1 MTIDEKLE
9 KAREVYEDAKAKG
22 RVNREAEDEIEE
34 QLLKLEE
41 RVNPTRAQTEELWRW
56 GVATALGLVTTA
68 AIFSDNSDT

>member
-22 RVNREAEDEIEE
+22 RVNRKAEDEIEE

-56 GVATALGLVTTA
+56 GVATALGLITTA
-68 AIFSDNSDT
+68 AIFSDKDT

>member
-41 RVNPTRAQTEELWRW
+41 RVNPTRRQTEELWRW

-68 AIFSDNSDT
+68 AIFSDSDT